1 METLVVGAGLGAAAA
16 VGHVA
21 PTTPVVA
28 GVILEEPPT
37 AGAVAQAGA
46 VVGSGHVGGVLHDRG
61 EGGAM
66 LVAGVVITPLGM
78 MDAAPAF
85 TSLTAVLA
93 GIGVGISSSVIPYV
107 LDQLAMT
114 RLPRATYA
122 LFVALLPATAVVIGL
137 AVLHQVPRP
146 IELVGVG
153 LVMVG
158 VLVHAEP
165 RSRAESR
172 PGWPKDG
179 ALLAADSVVVSVQV
193 GAVSGFTP
201 ADRVRAGGTHRR
213 AVLVVDIGLP
223 NYRLRR
229 RWRSGRRVP
238 DAQQPGRLRSN
249 DSVGRQAVNGLEEAH
264 LAIGL
269 RTEHPV
275 DCDIAGRRDLIEP
288 ELQTAHC
295 LTFVAEPQGD
305 PDLTAG

>member
-1 METLVVGAGLGAAAA
+1 
-16 VGHVA
+16 
-21 PTTPVVA
+21 
-28 GVILEEPPT
+28 
-37 AGAVAQAGA
+37 
-46 VVGSGHVGGVLHDRG
+46 
-61 EGGAM
+61 M

-122 LFVALLPATAVVIGL
+122 LFVALLPPLPWSSGSPCSTRSPGPSSSLESASSWSACL
-137 AVLHQVPRP
+137 SMPSRD
-146 IELVGVG
+146 
-153 LVMVG
+153 
-158 VLVHAEP
+158 HAP
-165 RSRAESR
+165 NPARVAE
-172 PGWPKDG
+172 GG

-213 AVLVVDIGLP
+213 AILVVDIGLP

-264 LAIGL
+264 LAVGL

-305 PDLTAG
+305 RDLTAG